1 MKRYV
6 LLSLSLVLAFGFTCK
21 SQISKPGQTQA
32 KKTRVKTPAGPKTFS
47 GGSQILVVM
56 EVGGTLY
63 VDYERIWNFD
73 SGDTWKSEI
82 IAGTHI
88 LELRDADVSIWN
100 KEVVCKRGEQTIV
113 KASSKG
119 DLSNESFGSNENS
132 NLPGESDYLK
142 GEEFFWKSDFNK
154 ALINLTRAAAENHP
168 AALYRI
174 GRMYQRG
181 YGVKLDSEK
190 ATEYY
195 ERAYELGYSKAGFRL
210 GRHYYFGW
218 GGFDKDEQK
227 GREMSVANESGLER
241 LAELGDVE
249 SMMLLG
255 DMYSALFNNNEDAQE
270 WYVKSLATQWP
281 YAKAVIGHKYIQGS
295 HGYRQ
300 NIEEGLSLLKSACQD
315 GYPDA
320 CATLGGFYQKGQNVT
335 KDLQEALRL
344 NMIAASSGYVFGVS
358 GVGNCYY
365 DLEDYQEA
373 AIWYEKAAQLN
384 HSGSANRLGYMYSN
398 GKGVTKDEKLGF
410 SYFME
415 SANAGYA
422 WGMFNTAL
430 GYEQGKGVVK
440 DLREAKKWY
449 QKAADLGHER
459 SAKKLVEL
467 YQLH

>member
-1 MKRYV
+1 
-6 LLSLSLVLAFGFTCK
+6 
-21 SQISKPGQTQA
+21 
-32 KKTRVKTPAGPKTFS
+32 
-47 GGSQILVVM
+47 M

-63 VDYERIWNFD
+63 VDYEKIWKFD

-88 LELRDADVSIWN
+88 LELREADVSIWN

-113 KASSKG
+113 KANVQRA
-119 DLSNESFGSNENS
+119 LSNEAFVSIENS

-142 GEEFFWKSDFNK
+142 GEEFFWKSEFNK

-181 YGVKLDSEK
+181 YGVKLDGKK
-190 ATEYY
+190 ASEYY
-195 ERAYELGYSKAGFRL
+195 ERAHKLGYSKAGFRL

-270 WYVKSLATQWP
+270 WYVKSLAFEWP
-281 YAKAVIGHKYIQGS
+281 YAKAVIGGKYIQGS

-300 NIEEGLSLLKSACQD
+300 NIEEGLSLMKSACRD

-320 CATLGGFYQKGQNVT
+320 CASLGRYHLTGQNVT
-335 KDLQEALRL
+335 KDLREALRL
-344 NMIAASSGYVFGVS
+344 YLIAASTGYLSGIS
-358 GVGNCYY
+358 GVGDCYY
-365 DLEDYQEA
+365 KMEDYEQA
-373 AIWYEKAAQLN
+373 AIWYEKAAKLN
-384 HSGSANRLGYMYSN
+384 DSGTANRLGYMYTN
-398 GKGVTKDEKLGF
+398 GLGVTKDEKEGF
-410 SYFME
+410 RYFVE
-415 SANAGYA
+415 SANAGLKY
-422 WGMFNTAL
+422 GMFNTAL
-430 GYEQGKGVVK
+430 GYELGRGVIK

-459 SAKKLVEL
+459 SAKKVLEL
-467 YQLH
+467 Y